1 MENLKKDVN
10 NEIDRNA
17 QDFYNS
23 DSVNLSLS
31 RSDFLTI
38 SVVLGVYAQIC
49 PFDKAYKDE
58 VSRLHDVCFN
68 IHSEMCS
75 DDEIAVEDGAV
86 VYKHG

>member
-1 MENLKKDVN
+1 MENLKNDVN

-17 QDFYNS
+17 QDFDNS

-31 RSDFLTI
+31 RRDFLTI

-49 PFDKAYKDE
+49 TFDKDYMDE
-58 VSRLHDVCFN
+58 VSRLHDICFN

-75 DDEIAVEDGAV
+75 DDELAVEDGAV